1 MSSGDIVIVGGGLAA
16 LRTGQGLRDLGFEG
30 SIVLVSDEQRLPYD
44 RPPLSKN
51 YLLGLASDEDIS
63 LLGAER
69 LADLGVEVRLGARA
83 QRLDR
88 EAGRVELA
96 DGASIGYG
104 KLVVAT
110 GARAIRLP
118 AFEGLDGVVYLRTAE
133 DAEELRDVL
142 AGRPAVGIVGGGF
155 IGLEVASVARRLGC
169 DVTVIE
175 MAPAPLTP
183 VLGAD
188 LGAFVQQWHEE
199 QGVMFR
205 CGTVVAG
212 AQGAGRIEALVLAD
226 GSTVPVDVA
235 VVGVGVTPNVDWLV
249 GSGLEIHRGLVC
261 DEHGRT
267 SDPAVL
273 AVGDVACRHVDGECR
288 LTGHWTAA
296 SDQAGIVAAA
306 LLEQPVETSFLQEGY
321 FWSDQFDSRLQFA
334 GAVGARPQLT
344 LASGELGDR
353 KFVALLGDR
362 DEPTAVFAMNSPR
375 EFVRASRALPSH
387 PCTGRRIA
395 F

>member
-1 MSSGDIVIVGGGLAA
+1 MSRGDVVIVGGGLAA
-16 LRTGQGLRDLGFEG
+16 VRTAQGLRDLGFEG

-69 LADLGVEVRLGARA
+69 LADLGVEIRLGARA

-88 EAGRVELA
+88 TAGRVELA
-96 DGASIGYG
+96 DGGSIGYG

-110 GARAIRLP
+110 GARANRLQ

-133 DAEELRDVL
+133 DAEALRDLL

-169 DVTVIE
+169 EVTVIE
-175 MAPAPLTP
+175 MAPAPLAP
-183 VLGAD
+183 VLGAE
-188 LGAFVQQWHEE
+188 LGGFVQQWHEE
-199 QGVMFR
+199 QGVAFR
-205 CGTVVAG
+205 CGAAVAG
-212 AQGAGRIEALVLAD
+212 AQGAGRIESLVLAD

-235 VVGVGVTPNVDWLV
+235 VVGVGVTPNVAWLT
-249 GSGLEIHRGLVC
+249 GSGFELHRGLVC

-267 SDPAVL
+267 SDPAVF
-273 AVGDVACRHVDGECR
+273 AVGDVACRHVHGECR

-306 LLEQPVETSFLQEGY
+306 LLEQPVEATFLQEGY

-334 GAVGARPQLT
+334 GAVGTEPQLT
-344 LASGELGDR
+344 LASGELSDR

-362 DEPTAVFAMNSPR
+362 DELTAVFAMNSPR
-375 EFVRASRALPSH
+375 EFVRASRALAAQP
-387 PCTGRRIA
+387 
-395 F
+395 